1 MMEHSHAKIHDAARR
16 ALLEQRDGH
25 LRWRLWWC
33 GAGTSR
39 RTVRCAALV
48 GVVRDRAE
56 IQAPG
61 LRARP
66 HAHAG
71 LKVGVGLQLALERL
85 AEIEQHTLLAV
96 DVFDLQCTPCLAVS
110 GHWGLNGVGGRA
122 LCVPSTCWTSSVPC
136 MIAWSKSSIEMNQS
150 HPASCVHREAAA
162 MAMGAA
168 WGLGGWACGRVTL
181 PWRDVER
188 TLGSRRSVVV
198 GSSCRGLPQT
208 PMGGGGSHAGRS
220 WARRVTVNRL
230 LAQARSCV

>member
-16 ALLEQRDGH
+16 ALLEERDGH

-33 GAGTSR
+33 GTGTSR

-66 HAHAG
+66 QAG

-96 DVFDLQCTPCLAVS
+96 DVFDCVCRRHV
-110 GHWGLNGVGGRA
+110 GLRA
-122 LCVPSTCWTSSVPC
+122 C
-136 MIAWSKSSIEMNQS
+136 
-150 HPASCVHREAAA
+150 
-162 MAMGAA
+162 
-168 WGLGGWACGRVTL
+168 
-181 PWRDVER
+181 
-188 TLGSRRSVVV
+188 
-198 GSSCRGLPQT
+198 
-208 PMGGGGSHAGRS
+208 HA
-220 WARRVTVNRL
+220 
-230 LAQARSCV
+230 